1 MSHYTIMYMCIEN
14 ECLKN
19 ENIVLKNIFLKNGL
33 SSENI
38 VYILF

>member
-1 MSHYTIMYMCIEN
+1 MCIEN